1 MTTYASNSY
10 AFGTATRQL
19 HYRKDSSDEAV
30 IAAILGRQQYDLGHI
45 VRVAELMDYAKRA
58 EASGRKP
65 LIVDAGANIGAASI
79 FFAAKMPGARIV
91 AIEPDQEN
99 FQLLCRNV
107 EGLGVET
114 INAAVSS
121 TAGRARV
128 VDPGRGPWAYRT
140 QPVADDDTATGAV
153 PRITIN
159 DIFQAHTVAT
169 YPFIVKIDIEGA
181 EADLFSGNTEWV
193 ARSPLIIVELHDWL
207 LPKAKTSR
215 PFLQCISRLDR
226 DFIYRGEDVYSIAN
240 DFDALAQ
247 AGG

>member
-1 MTTYASNSY
+1 
-10 AFGTATRQL
+10 
-19 HYRKDSSDEAV
+19 
-30 IAAILGRQQYDLGHI
+30 
-45 VRVAELMDYAKRA
+45 
-58 EASGRKP
+58 
-65 LIVDAGANIGAASI
+65 
-79 FFAAKMPGARIV
+79 MPGARIV

-159 DIFQAHTVAT
+159 DIFQAHTAAT

-215 PFLQCISRLDR
+215 PFLQCISQLDR
-226 DFIYRGEDVYSIAN
+226 DFIYHGEDVYSIAN

-247 AGG
+247 AGS